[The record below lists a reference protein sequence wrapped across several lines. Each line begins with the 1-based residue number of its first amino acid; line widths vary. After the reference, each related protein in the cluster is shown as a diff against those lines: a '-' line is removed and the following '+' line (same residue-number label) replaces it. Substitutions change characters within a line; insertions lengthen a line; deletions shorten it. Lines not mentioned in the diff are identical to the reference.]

1 MAHAALLVPCS
12 ACFVVLGSVGTSAFG
27 SRTDGVLVHSHL
39 FALSASLSAL
49 FVLGFFVLCEA
60 VIVCWAAGL
69 ALCVSCSALLA
80 ASSVLFLL
88 RKAMVFCATSLV
100 ACSAFWVF
108 RKIALSALA
117 TLGTSSFAGSWVLG
131 IVRSTI
137 GVAFTVSRSLGAM
150 ESAVFTAQALGR
162 IFFIRRAALA
172 ARGIV
177 VTLVSA
183 ALIVSATL
191 ASLHVWLASECAE
204 NASNDTSLLD
214 GVRTSHGWPVNKGD
228 IIRSRSDAHFVARR
242 IDHDSII
249 VAGRAAK
256 TT

>member
-1 MAHAALLVPCS
+1 MAHTALLVPCS
-12 ACFVVLGSVGTSAFG
+12 ARFVVLGSVGASSFG
-27 SRTDGVLVHSHL
+27 SRAGGVLVHSHL

-49 FVLGFFVLCEA
+49 FVLGFFVLCEP
-60 VIVCWAAGL
+60 VVVWAAGL
-69 ALCVSCSALLA
+69 ALRMSCSALLA

-88 RKAMVFCATSLV
+88 CKAMVFCATSLV
-100 ACSAFWVF
+100 ACSTFWVF
-108 RKIALSALA
+108 RKIALSTFA
-117 TLGTSSFAGSWVLG
+117 TLGTSSFTGSWILG
-131 IVRSTI
+131 IIWSTI

-150 ESAVFTAQALGR
+150 QSSVFAAQALGR
-162 IFFIRRAALA
+162 IFFVRGAALA

-177 VTLVSA
+177 ITLVSA